1 MVDRAQQ
8 RKIQS
13 ELRLQGHKQ
22 GSTNPQLALETNLES
37 QSSTQGGMFH
47 LAASKG
53 GSTEKKRQ
61 HSGDTLLFMWGS
73 S

>member
-1 MVDRAQQ
+1 M
-8 RKIQS
+8 IQS

-22 GSTNPQLALETNLES
+22 GSSNPQLASETNLES
-37 QSSTQGGMFH
+37 QNSTQGGMLH

-53 GSTEKKRQ
+53 GSTNTWESEKMKQRF
-61 HSGDTLLFMWGS
+61 GDTLLFMWGS